1 MSGVELY
8 VHVFHCGVR
17 RALLAP
23 PEHLSDLLTRS
34 FEEGFDPSVGEVFL
48 PAGEAE
54 LLGLLAGGVAK
65 KDALHVA
72 RDVDV
77 CPLLVFVLHL
87 RSASTEV
94 RVFLVQF
101 IPYLGALTRYAS
113 LERP

>member
-1 MSGVELY
+1 M
-8 VHVFHCGVR
+8 
-17 RALLAP
+17 LAP
-23 PEHLSDLLTRS
+23 VDHLPDLLTRS
-34 FEEGFDPSVGEVFL
+34 FEEGFDPSVGEVFH

-65 KDALHVA
+65 KDPLHLA

-77 CPLLVFVLHL
+77 CPLVVFVIHL
-87 RSASTEV
+87 FSAFMEV
-94 RVFLVQF
+94 RVSLAQF